1 MNRAIFKEQSEGKGE
16 LPRQRDLPAEVT
28 LEVRAVVRWRQVAPE
43 ACVHF
48 DESLELKAL
57 LDVLAW
63 RVPHHE
69 LTSLVVHGVKS
80 LVEDLGC
87 CRCLNLRCL
96 AKKAVQLLY
105 RCLFDFLFRVI
116 GLGRVDILLVWD
128 PRRELFDELEKV
140 FPLAWPV
147 YP

>member
-1 MNRAIFKEQSEGKGE
+1 MNRTIFKEQSEGEGE

-28 LEVRAVVRWRQVAPE
+28 LEVRAVVRRRQVAPQ

-48 DESLELKAL
+48 YESLELKAL

-69 LTSLVVHGVKS
+69 LTSLVIHRVES

-105 RCLFDFLFRVI
+105 RRLFDFLTRVI
-116 GLGRVDILLVWD
+116 WYGCISVLLVWD
-128 PRRELFDELEKV
+128 PRRELFDEPEKV
-140 FPLAWPV
+140 LPLAWLV